1 MIHFASQKGRLC
13 TQLYR
18 GGSTLHKWIHHHI
31 SIFRSRVAIRLTTIH
46 QNRRRIQKG
55 NGVGVWC
62 LCVRER
68 GRVLDIDDVT
78 VLCKNFFN
86 FGVELDGLPN
96 RFGEI
101 GGGEIIVK
109 GFLIADV
116 ILDFHVSLTAT
127 CLTICL
133 THQQY

>member
-1 MIHFASQKGRLC
+1 M
-13 TQLYR
+13 
-18 GGSTLHKWIHHHI
+18 
-31 SIFRSRVAIRLTTIH
+31 AIRLTTIH